1 MSLYKRNN
9 TWWVRFS
16 VGGRRVHASAGTA
29 DRARAQ
35 EYHDKLKAELW
46 EAVRLNKRSP
56 HTWNEA
62 AVRWLKETDYKASH
76 EKDKAILRWLHPHL
90 DGRWLT
96 DIGPALIEVV
106 REQKRA
112 ETSKSTANRHLA
124 LVRAIL
130 RKAVEEWEWLE
141 KAPKVPMYQVAKRR
155 IRWIT
160 QAQAEQLLALLPPH
174 QAAMARFAL
183 ATGLRQRNVAW
194 IEWSQIDIPR
204 RVAWIHPDQAKA
216 KKAIAVPLN
225 DAAVEVLRQQLGQH
239 DRYVFTYQGH
249 RVSQI
254 NTKAWRKAVK
264 QAGLEDFRWHDLR
277 HTWASWHAQAGTPFN
292 ALQEMGGWESA
303 EMVRRYA
310 HLAAEHL
317 LEHANRIA
325 PNLHQSKIVKLRDS
339 SK

>member
-1 MSLYKRNN
+1 MLS
-9 TWWVRFS
+9 
-16 VGGRRVHASAGTA
+16 GGRR
-29 DRARAQ
+29 
-35 EYHDKLKAELW
+35 
-46 EAVRLNKRSP
+46 
-56 HTWNEA
+56 
-62 AVRWLKETDYKASH
+62 
-76 EKDKAILRWLHPHL
+76 
-90 DGRWLT
+90 LT
-96 DIGPALIEVV
+96 EIGPALIEAI

-112 ETSKSTANRHLA
+112 ESSKSTANHHMA

-141 KAPKVPMYQVAKRR
+141 KAPKVPMYPVPKRR

-183 ATGLRQRNVAW
+183 PTGLRQRNVAW
-194 IEWSQIDIPR
+194 IEWSQIDMPR

-225 DAAVEVLRQQLGQH
+225 DAAVDVLRQQLGQH
-239 DRYVFTYQGH
+239 LRYVFTYQGH

-277 HTWASWHAQAGTPFN
+277 HTWASWHAQAGNPD
-292 ALQEMGGWESA
+292 
-303 EMVRRYA
+303 RR
-310 HLAAEHL
+310 AAGDCGDGRAQRWCGAMHTW
-317 LEHANRIA
+317 R
-325 PNLHQSKIVKLRDS
+325 PSTC
-339 SK
+339 